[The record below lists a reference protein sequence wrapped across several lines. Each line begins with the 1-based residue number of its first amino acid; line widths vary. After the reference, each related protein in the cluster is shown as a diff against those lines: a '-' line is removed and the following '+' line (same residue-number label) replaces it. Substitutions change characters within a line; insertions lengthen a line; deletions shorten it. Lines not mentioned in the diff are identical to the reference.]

1 MKKIATLFLFVLYL
15 QTTKAQF
22 VTIPDANFVVWL
34 QSNVPGAMTGNQM
47 NTMHPSVTSKTYI
60 KLYNLNISDLTGIQ
74 YFTSLDTLECSHNP
88 ITTMPALSNSVTY
101 LYIFLSPLTSLPNL
115 PSSLLHF
122 FVVGSQLT
130 TLPSLPTSLKELR
143 CINNQLTSLPSLP
156 NSLTTLDCKYNLLTT
171 IPPLPNSLID
181 LNCPHNQITSLPS
194 LPNAINYFDCSY
206 NNLTTLP
213 NIPNS
218 AITVG
223 CRNNQLTSM
232 PVLPNSLVSLDCSYN
247 QLSNLSSIP
256 NSLVSFDCSHNQ
268 LTNLSNLPTTLNNLN
283 CSYNQLNSLPFL
295 PIGLDILVCSH
306 NNISCFPVFPNIP
319 SHYIPTGMTPMV
331 AFEISPN
338 PFTCLPNYVGG
349 MDTVTLNYPLCVSG
363 NTLTNQNGC
372 VTGKGIT
379 GTVFNDLNIDCM
391 KGVNE
396 LGFTNATIRLYDS
409 LNVFLGMTNTNTN
422 NNFLFNVAPGS
433 YKIVMDTVSKPYVV
447 QCINPGVDSLINLNS
462 NQPIED
468 SVDFAINC
476 KPGFDI
482 GVQSI
487 YKTNAAFP
495 GIYHTLTVVAG
506 DMTHWNNLN
515 CAAGVAGTVS
525 VSVIGPVTY
534 IGPASGA
541 LTPNIFGNIYTYTVA
556 DFGLVNN
563 STDFK
568 LVFQTD
574 TNAQTGNEICINVS
588 VLPIIGDSKPSN
600 NIKSFCYSVVNSL
613 DPNIKEV
620 YPTEVQTGFNDWLTY
635 TIHFQN
641 TGNAPA
647 MNIRLE
653 DQLDAKLNPET
664 FELINYSHYNII
676 DVTSN
681 HLTVRFPNIQLADST
696 SNPQGSIG
704 FVQYRIKP
712 KAGWINDTIRNSAE
726 IYFDYNAPIVTN
738 TAKSYFMT
746 TTGIKDMSYLNEVIE
761 LSPNP
766 TNGII
771 SVSSQTNFNKIEVLS
786 ITGQT
791 LLSETMNTKT
801 HQLQLQNFAEGIYFV
816 KVSYSDG
823 QSVTKKVIK
832 Q

>member
-1 MKKIATLFLFVLYL
+1 MKKIVTLFLFILFI
-15 QTTKAQF
+15 QNTKAQF
-22 VTIPDANFVVWL
+22 VTIPDANFVTWL
-34 QSNVPGAMTGNQM
+34 QAAVPSAMSGNQM
-47 NTMHPSVTSKTYI
+47 DTTSLAVTTKTYI
-60 KLYNLNISDLTGIQ
+60 KLHNLNIADLTGIQ

-88 ITTMPALSNSVTY
+88 ITTITALPNSITY
-101 LYIFLSPLTSLPNL
+101 LYIFMNPLTSLSAL
-115 PSSLLHF
+115 PSSLLYF
-122 FVVGSQLT
+122 NINGAQLT
-130 TLPSLPTSLKELR
+130 TLPSLPSSIEELYCR
-143 CINNQLTSLPSLP
+143 NNQLTSLPSLP
-156 NSLTTLDCKYNLLTT
+156 NSLTHIDCSYNLLTV
-171 IPPLPNSLID
+171 IPPLPNSLNSIY
-181 LNCPHNQITSLPS
+181 CYYNQLASLPT
-194 LPNAINYFDCSY
+194 LPNTITQIDCHN
-206 NNLTTLP
+206 NNLTNFPNLP
-213 NIPNS
+213 NS
-218 AITVG
+218 LVYLG
-223 CRNNQLTSM
+223 CRNNQLTSI
-232 PVLPNSLVSLDCSYN
+232 PILPNLLVNFDCSYN
-247 QLSNLSSIP
+247 QLTNLSSIP
-256 NSLVSFDCSHNQ
+256 NSLVIFDCSHNQ
-268 LTNLSNLPTTLNNLN
+268 LTSLSNLPTTLNSLI
-283 CSYNQLNSLPFL
+283 CSYNQLISLPFL

-319 SHYIPTGMTPMV
+319 SHYIPTGWTPMV

-379 GTVFNDLNIDCM
+379 GAVFNDLNIDCM
-391 KGVNE
+391 KGINE

-422 NNFLFNVAPGS
+422 NNFLFNVSPGS
-433 YKIVMDTVSKPYVV
+433 YKIVLDTVSKPYVV
-447 QCINPGVDSLINLNS
+447 QCINPGVDSLVNLNS
-462 NQPIED
+462 NQSIED

-506 DMTHWNNLN
+506 DVTHWNNLN
-515 CAAGVAGTVS
+515 CATGVAGTVS

-541 LTPNIFGNIYTYTVA
+541 LTPNIIGNIYTYTVA

-600 NIKSFCYSVVNSL
+600 NSKSFCYSVVNSL

-620 YPTEVQTGFNDWLTY
+620 YPVEVQTGFNDWLTY

-653 DQLDAKLNPET
+653 DNLDTKLDPET
-664 FELINYSHYNII
+664 FELINYSHYNVI
-676 DVTSN
+676 DVTTN

-712 KAGWINDTIRNSAE
+712 KAGWINDTIRNSVD
-726 IYFDYNAPIVTN
+726 IYFDYNAPITTN

-746 TTGIKDMSYLNEVIE
+746 TTGIKDISYLNEVIE

-766 TNGII
+766 TNSII
-771 SVSSQTNFNKIEVLS
+771 SVSSQTNFNKVEVLS

-791 LLSETMNTKT
+791 LLSEKVNSKT

-816 KVSYSDG
+816 KVSYADG
-823 QSVTKKVIK
+823 RSLTKKVIK